1 MPLRARHIMREKLAV
16 GQDTTVKDAVHRI
29 ISSGQPGLPVVSDQM
44 EVIGIITEFN
54 ILGAIREGM
63 DLGEIPVARIMSKE
77 PTVADINTSINDL
90 IQMMLLENFTIV
102 PIVKNNKYVGMVSRH
117 MIMDAYMSPH
127 YYLFLNEDR
136 KGPFLCK

>member
-29 ISSGQPGLPVVSDQM
+29 ISSGQPGLPVVSDKM

-54 ILGAIREGM
+54 VLGAIREGM

-77 PTVADINTSINDL
+77 PTVADINISINDL

-102 PIVKNNKYVGMVSRH
+102 PIVNNNRYVGVVSRH
-117 MIMDAYMSPH
+117 MIMDAYLSPQ